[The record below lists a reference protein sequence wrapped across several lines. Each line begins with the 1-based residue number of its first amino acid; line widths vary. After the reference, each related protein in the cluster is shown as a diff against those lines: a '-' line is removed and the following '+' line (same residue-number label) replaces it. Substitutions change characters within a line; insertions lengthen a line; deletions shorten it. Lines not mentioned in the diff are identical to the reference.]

1 MTVEA
6 WAIMI
11 KNRPHSVYLDRYQ
24 AEYEARQLVRSG
36 WTQVS
41 LRTLRSI
48 EQEKVPILTAY
59 FKEAEPEGPAP

>member
-6 WAIMI
+6 WAVMI
-11 KNRPHSVYLDRYQ
+11 KNKPHSVYLDRYQ
-24 AEYEARQLVRSG
+24 AEYEARQLVRCG
-36 WTQVS
+36 WTRVS

-59 FKEAEPEGPAP
+59 FKEAKHEGSAN